1 MVNTSY
7 NDVHSIRILGLHFEW
22 VSWCDRG
29 EPDGASGQREGVDAF
44 YLGDGYLRIHI
55 PLHIMSSG
63 AIWVYNIVQ

>member
-7 NDVHSIRILGLHFEW
+7 NDVHSIHILGPRSEW

-29 EPDGASGQREGVDAF
+29 EPDEASGEGVDAF
-44 YLGDGYLRIHI
+44 YLGDGYPRIHT

-63 AIWVYNIVQ
+63 AIRVYGIVQ